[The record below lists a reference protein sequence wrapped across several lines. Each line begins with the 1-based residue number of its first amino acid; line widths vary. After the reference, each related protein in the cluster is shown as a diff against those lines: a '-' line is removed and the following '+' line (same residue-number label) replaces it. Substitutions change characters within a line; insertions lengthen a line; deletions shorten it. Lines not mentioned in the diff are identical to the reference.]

1 MRQKKWDDYY
11 IPGTRTLRN
20 LFLSE
25 EHPFGEPDFERLNYL
40 ETVAVNARIAQLYIV
55 PVEGAF
61 DYAHFKAIHRH
72 LFQDVYEWAG
82 EERTAPVGQFMI
94 KAGHAYYPAGPEMT
108 KAAEKLFAGLAKDDF
123 LRGLEIDE
131 FVAKLAELWGE
142 LNVVH
147 SFREGNTRTQTV
159 FFDALVTA
167 AGYQLNVERL
177 ASDSRVRA
185 EFIAARFHSQDTGD
199 NAQLEEVLCGLVAKQ
214 GA

>member
-1 MRQKKWDDYY
+1 MSGGWENYF
-11 IPGTRTLRN
+11 IPGTKVLKNCLGLDDAEELRIVEEK
-20 LFLSE
+20 LVFL
-25 EHPFGEPDFERLNYL
+25 
-40 ETVAVNARIAQLYIV
+40 RIAELEAA
-55 PVEGAF
+55 PLKGAF

-108 KAAEKLFAGLAKDDF
+108 KAAEKLFAGLAQDSF
-123 LRGLEIDE
+123 LRGLGFDE

-159 FFDALVTA
+159 FFDALVRA
-167 AGYQLNVERL
+167 AGYRLDVERL
-177 ASDSRVRA
+177 ANDEDVRA

-199 NAQLEEVLCGLVAKQ
+199 NAQLEEVLRGLVAQ
-214 GA
+214 QRG

>member
-1 MRQKKWDDYY
+1 MSGGWENYF
-11 IPGTRTLRN
+11 IPGTKVLKNRLGLDDAEELRIVEEK
-20 LFLSE
+20 LVFL
-25 EHPFGEPDFERLNYL
+25 
-40 ETVAVNARIAQLYIV
+40 RIAELEAA
-55 PVEGAF
+55 PLKGAF

-108 KAAEKLFAGLAKDDF
+108 KAAEKLFAGLAQDSF
-123 LRGLEIDE
+123 LRGLGFDE

-159 FFDALVTA
+159 FFDALVKA
-167 AGYQLNVERL
+167 AGYRLDVERL
-177 ASDSRVRA
+177 ANDADVRA

-199 NAQLEEVLCGLVAKQ
+199 NAQLEEVLRGIVTQ
-214 GA
+214 QRG

>member
-1 MRQKKWDDYY
+1 MSGGWESYF
-11 IPGTRTLRN
+11 IPGTKVLKNRLGLDDAEELRI
-20 LFLSE
+20 LE
-25 EHPFGEPDFERLNYL
+25 ERLVFL
-40 ETVAVNARIAQLYIV
+40 RITELDSE
-55 PVEGAF
+55 PVKGDF

-82 EERTAPVGQFMI
+82 EERTAPMGQFMI

-108 KAAEKLFAGLAKDDF
+108 KAAEKLFGGLAKDNF
-123 LRGLEIDE
+123 LRGLGIDE

-159 FFDALVTA
+159 FFDELVKA
-167 AGYQLNVERL
+167 AGYELDVERL

-185 EFIAARFHSQDTGD
+185 EFIDARFHSQDTGD
-199 NAQLEEVLCGLVAKQ
+199 NAQLEEVLRGLVGKRCA
-214 GA
+214 

>member
-1 MRQKKWDDYY
+1 MSGGWENYF
-11 IPGTRTLRN
+11 IPGTKVLKNRLGLDDAEELRIVEEKMV
-20 LFLSE
+20 FLRITE
-25 EHPFGEPDFERLNYL
+25 L
-40 ETVAVNARIAQLYIV
+40 EAAPL
-55 PVEGAF
+55 EGAF

-82 EERTAPVGQFMI
+82 EERTAPLGQFMI

-108 KAAEKLFAGLAKDDF
+108 KAAEKLFAGLAQDSF
-123 LRGLEIDE
+123 LRGLGFDE

-159 FFDALVTA
+159 FFDALVKA
-167 AGYQLNVERL
+167 AGYRLDVERL
-177 ASDSRVRA
+177 ANDADVRA

-199 NAQLEEVLCGLVAKQ
+199 NAQLEEVLRGIVTQ
-214 GA
+214 QRG

>member
-1 MRQKKWDDYY
+1 MSGGWENYF
-11 IPGTRTLRN
+11 IPGTKVLKNRLGLDDAEELRIVEEKMV
-20 LFLSE
+20 FLRIVE
-25 EHPFGEPDFERLNYL
+25 L
-40 ETVAVNARIAQLYIV
+40 EAAPL
-55 PVEGAF
+55 EGAF

-108 KAAEKLFAGLAKDDF
+108 KAAEKLFAGLAQDSF
-123 LRGLEIDE
+123 LRGLGFDE
-131 FVAKLAELWGE
+131 FVAKLAELWVE

-159 FFDALVTA
+159 FFDALVKA
-167 AGYQLNVERL
+167 AGYRLDVERL
-177 ASDSRVRA
+177 ANDADVRA

-199 NAQLEEVLCGLVAKQ
+199 NAQLEEVLRGIVAQ
-214 GA
+214 QRG

>member
-1 MRQKKWDDYY
+1 MSGGWESYF
-11 IPGTRTLRN
+11 IPGTKVLKNRLGLDDAEELRI
-20 LFLSE
+20 LEEKLVFL
-25 EHPFGEPDFERLNYL
+25 
-40 ETVAVNARIAQLYIV
+40 RITELDSA

-72 LFQDVYEWAG
+72 LFQDVYDWAG
-82 EERTAPVGQFMI
+82 EERNAPTGQFMI

-108 KAAEKLFAGLAKDDF
+108 KAAEKLFAGLAKDGF

-159 FFDALVTA
+159 FFDALATA
-167 AGYQLNVERL
+167 AGYRLNVERL

-199 NAQLEEVLCGLVAKQ
+199 NAQLEEVLRGLVGKRSA
-214 GA
+214 

>member
-1 MRQKKWDDYY
+1 MSGGWESYF
-11 IPGTRTLRN
+11 IPGTKVLKNCLGLDDAEELRI
-20 LFLSE
+20 LEDKLVFLRISE
-25 EHPFGEPDFERLNYL
+25 LDS
-40 ETVAVNARIAQLYIV
+40 A

-61 DYAHFKAIHRH
+61 DYAHLKAIHRH

-82 EERTAPVGQFMI
+82 EERTAPTDRFMI

-108 KAAEKLFAGLAKDDF
+108 KAAEKLFARLAKDDF

-167 AGYQLNVERL
+167 AGYQLDVERL
-177 ASDSRVRA
+177 ATDSRVRA
-185 EFIAARFHSQDTGD
+185 EFIAARFRSQDTGD
-199 NAQLEEVLCGLVAKQ
+199 NTQLEEVLRGLVGKQ

>member
-1 MRQKKWDDYY
+1 MSGGWESYF
-11 IPGTRTLRN
+11 IPGTKVLKNRLGLDDAEELRI
-20 LFLSE
+20 LEEKLVFLRMTELDS
-25 EHPFGEPDFERLNYL
+25 
-40 ETVAVNARIAQLYIV
+40 A

-82 EERTAPVGQFMI
+82 EERTAPTGQFMI

-159 FFDALVTA
+159 FFDALATA
-167 AGYQLNVERL
+167 AGYRLNVERL

-185 EFIAARFHSQDTGD
+185 EFIAVRFTARTRGITRSWRRCCAGSS
-199 NAQLEEVLCGLVAKQ
+199 
-214 GA
+214 

>member
-1 MRQKKWDDYY
+1 MSGGWESYF
-11 IPGTRTLRN
+11 IPGTKVLKNRLGLDDAEELRI
-20 LFLSE
+20 LEEKFVFL
-25 EHPFGEPDFERLNYL
+25 
-40 ETVAVNARIAQLYIV
+40 RIAELDSA

-61 DYAHFKAIHRH
+61 DYAHFKAIHRR

-82 EERTAPVGQFMI
+82 EERTAPTGQFMI

-159 FFDALVTA
+159 FFDSLATA
-167 AGYQLNVERL
+167 AGYQLDVERL

-199 NAQLEEVLCGLVAKQ
+199 NAQLEEVLRGLVVKR
-214 GA
+214 GV

>member
-1 MRQKKWDDYY
+1 MKGD
-11 IPGTRTLRN
+11 
-20 LFLSE
+20 
-25 EHPFGEPDFERLNYL
+25 
-40 ETVAVNARIAQLYIV
+40 
-55 PVEGAF
+55 F

-82 EERTAPVGQFMI
+82 EERTAPMGQFMI

-108 KAAEKLFAGLAKDDF
+108 KAAEKLFGGLAKDNF
-123 LRGLEIDE
+123 LRGLGIDE

-159 FFDALVTA
+159 FFDELVKA
-167 AGYQLNVERL
+167 AGYELDVERL

-185 EFIAARFHSQDTGD
+185 EFIDARFHSQGTGD
-199 NAQLEEVLCGLVAKQ
+199 NAQLEEVLRGLVGKRCA
-214 GA
+214 

>member
-1 MRQKKWDDYY
+1 MSGGWESYF
-11 IPGTRTLRN
+11 IPGTKVLKNRLGLDDAEELRI
-20 LFLSE
+20 LEEKLVFLRITE
-25 EHPFGEPDFERLNYL
+25 L
-40 ETVAVNARIAQLYIV
+40 ESA

-72 LFQDVYEWAG
+72 LFQDVYDWAG
-82 EERTAPVGQFMI
+82 EERTAPTDQFMI

-108 KAAEKLFAGLAKDDF
+108 KAAEKLFAGLAKDVF
-123 LRGLEIDE
+123 LRGLEINE
-131 FVAKLAELWGE
+131 FVTKLAELWGE

-199 NAQLEEVLCGLVAKQ
+199 NAQLEEVLRGLVGKRSA
-214 GA
+214 

>member
-1 MRQKKWDDYY
+1 MSGGWESYF
-11 IPGTRTLRN
+11 IPGTKVLKNRLGLDDAEELRI
-20 LFLSE
+20 LEEKLVFLRITE
-25 EHPFGEPDFERLNYL
+25 L
-40 ETVAVNARIAQLYIV
+40 ESA

-72 LFQDVYEWAG
+72 LFQDVYDWAG
-82 EERTAPVGQFMI
+82 EERTAPTGQFMI

-159 FFDALVTA
+159 FFDALATA
-167 AGYQLNVERL
+167 AGYRLNVERL

-185 EFIAARFHSQDTGD
+185 EFIAVRFTARTRGITRSWRRCCAGSS
-199 NAQLEEVLCGLVAKQ
+199 
-214 GA
+214 

>member
-1 MRQKKWDDYY
+1 MSGGWENYF
-11 IPGTRTLRN
+11 IPGTKVLKNRLGLDDAEELRI
-20 LFLSE
+20 LEEKLVFLRMTELDS
-25 EHPFGEPDFERLNYL
+25 
-40 ETVAVNARIAQLYIV
+40 A

-82 EERTAPVGQFMI
+82 EERTAPTGQFMI

-108 KAAEKLFAGLAKDDF
+108 KAAEKLFAGLAKDNF
-123 LRGLEIDE
+123 LRGLGFDD

-159 FFDALVTA
+159 FFDALATA
-167 AGYQLNVERL
+167 AGYRLNVERL

-185 EFIAARFHSQDTGD
+185 EFIAVRFTARTRGITRSWRRCCAGSS
-199 NAQLEEVLCGLVAKQ
+199 
-214 GA
+214 

>member
-1 MRQKKWDDYY
+1 MSGGWENYF
-11 IPGTRTLRN
+11 IPGTKVLKNRLGLDDAEELRIVEEKMV
-20 LFLSE
+20 FLRIVE
-25 EHPFGEPDFERLNYL
+25 L
-40 ETVAVNARIAQLYIV
+40 EAAPL
-55 PVEGAF
+55 EGAF

-108 KAAEKLFAGLAKDDF
+108 KAAEKLFAGLAQDSF
-123 LRGLEIDE
+123 LRGLGFDG

-159 FFDALVTA
+159 FFDALVRA
-167 AGYQLNVERL
+167 AGYRLDVERL
-177 ASDSRVRA
+177 ANDEDVRA

-199 NAQLEEVLCGLVAKQ
+199 NAQLEEVLRGLVAQ
-214 GA
+214 QRG

>member
-1 MRQKKWDDYY
+1 MSGGWESYF
-11 IPGTRTLRN
+11 IPGTKVLKNRLGLDDAEELRI
-20 LFLSE
+20 LEEKLVFL
-25 EHPFGEPDFERLNYL
+25 
-40 ETVAVNARIAQLYIV
+40 RIAELDSGS
-55 PVEGAF
+55 VEGAF

-82 EERTAPVGQFMI
+82 EERTAPVGEFMI

-108 KAAEKLFAGLAKDDF
+108 KAAEKLFAGLAEDSF
-123 LRGLEIDE
+123 LRGLGFDE

-159 FFDALVTA
+159 FFDALTKA
-167 AGYQLNVERL
+167 AGYRLDVERL
-177 ASDSRVRA
+177 ANDAAVRA

-199 NAQLEEVLCGLVAKQ
+199 NAQLEEVLRGIVAQQ
-214 GA
+214 GG

>member
-1 MRQKKWDDYY
+1 MSGGWDNYF
-11 IPGTRTLRN
+11 IPGTKVLKNRLGLDDAEELRIVEEK
-20 LFLSE
+20 LVFLRIVE
-25 EHPFGEPDFERLNYL
+25 L
-40 ETVAVNARIAQLYIV
+40 EAA

-108 KAAEKLFAGLAKDDF
+108 KAAEKLFAGLAKDSF
-123 LRGLEIDE
+123 LRGLGFDE

-159 FFDALVTA
+159 FFDALVKA
-167 AGYQLNVERL
+167 AGYRLDVERL
-177 ASDSRVRA
+177 ANDADVRA

-199 NAQLEEVLCGLVAKQ
+199 NAQLEEVLRGIVAKR
-214 GA
+214 G

>member
-1 MRQKKWDDYY
+1 MSGGWESYF
-11 IPGTRTLRN
+11 IPGTKVLKNRLGLDDAEELRI
-20 LFLSE
+20 LEEKLVFL
-25 EHPFGEPDFERLNYL
+25 
-40 ETVAVNARIAQLYIV
+40 RITELDSA

-82 EERTAPVGQFMI
+82 EERTAPTGQFMI

-159 FFDALVTA
+159 FFDALATA
-167 AGYQLNVERL
+167 AGYRLNVERL

-185 EFIAARFHSQDTGD
+185 EFIAVRFTARTRGITRSWRRCCAGSS
-199 NAQLEEVLCGLVAKQ
+199 
-214 GA
+214 

>member
-1 MRQKKWDDYY
+1 MSGGWENYF
-11 IPGTRTLRN
+11 IPGTKVLKNRLGLDDAEELRI
-20 LFLSE
+20 LEEKLVFLRMTELDS
-25 EHPFGEPDFERLNYL
+25 
-40 ETVAVNARIAQLYIV
+40 A

-82 EERTAPVGQFMI
+82 EERTAPTDQFMI

-108 KAAEKLFAGLAKDDF
+108 KAAEKLFAGLAKDEF
-123 LRGLEIDE
+123 LRGLGFDD

-167 AGYQLNVERL
+167 AGYQLDVERL

-199 NAQLEEVLCGLVAKQ
+199 NAQLEEVLRGIVAPQ
-214 GA
+214 GG

>member
-1 MRQKKWDDYY
+1 MSGGWENYF
-11 IPGTRTLRN
+11 IPGTKVLKNCLGLDDAEELRIVEEK
-20 LFLSE
+20 LVFL
-25 EHPFGEPDFERLNYL
+25 
-40 ETVAVNARIAQLYIV
+40 RIAELEAA
-55 PVEGAF
+55 PLKGAF

-108 KAAEKLFAGLAKDDF
+108 KAAEKLFAGLAQDSF
-123 LRGLEIDE
+123 LRGLGFDG

-159 FFDALVTA
+159 FFDALVRA
-167 AGYQLNVERL
+167 AGYRLDVERL
-177 ASDSRVRA
+177 ANDEDVRA

-199 NAQLEEVLCGLVAKQ
+199 NAQLEEVLRGLVAQ
-214 GA
+214 QRG

>member
-25 EHPFGEPDFERLNYL
+25 KHPFGEPDFERLNYL
-40 ETVAVNARIAQLYIV
+40 ETVAVNARIAQLYKV

-82 EERTAPVGQFMI
+82 EERTAPLGQFMI

-108 KAAEKLFAGLAKDDF
+108 KAAEKLFAGLAEDSF
-123 LRGLEIDE
+123 LRGLGFDE
-131 FVAKLAELWGE
+131 FVSKLAELWGE

-159 FFDALVTA
+159 FFDALTKA
-167 AGYQLNVERL
+167 AGYRLDVERL
-177 ASDSRVRA
+177 AHDAAVRA

-199 NAQLEEVLCGLVAKQ
+199 NAQLEEVLRGIVAQQ
-214 GA
+214 GG

>member
-1 MRQKKWDDYY
+1 MSGGWDNYF
-11 IPGTRTLRN
+11 IPGTKVLKNRLGLDDAEELRIVEEK
-20 LFLSE
+20 LVFLRIVE
-25 EHPFGEPDFERLNYL
+25 L
-40 ETVAVNARIAQLYIV
+40 EAAPL
-55 PVEGAF
+55 EGAF

-108 KAAEKLFAGLAKDDF
+108 KAAEKLFAGLAKDSF
-123 LRGLEIDE
+123 LRGLGFDE

-159 FFDALVTA
+159 FFDALVKA
-167 AGYQLNVERL
+167 AGYRLDVERL
-177 ASDSRVRA
+177 ANDADVRA

-199 NAQLEEVLCGLVAKQ
+199 NAQLEEVLRGLVAQ
-214 GA
+214 QRG

>member
-1 MRQKKWDDYY
+1 MSGGWENYF
-11 IPGTRTLRN
+11 IPGTKVLKNCLGLDDAEELRIVEEK
-20 LFLSE
+20 LVFL
-25 EHPFGEPDFERLNYL
+25 
-40 ETVAVNARIAQLYIV
+40 RIAELEAA
-55 PVEGAF
+55 PLKGAF

-108 KAAEKLFAGLAKDDF
+108 KAAEKLFAGLAQDSF
-123 LRGLEIDE
+123 LRGLGFDG

-159 FFDALVTA
+159 FFDALVRA
-167 AGYQLNVERL
+167 AGYRLDVERL
-177 ASDSRVRA
+177 ANDEDVRA

-199 NAQLEEVLCGLVAKQ
+199 NAQLEEVLRGLVGKRSA
-214 GA
+214 

>member
-1 MRQKKWDDYY
+1 MSGGWENYF
-11 IPGTRTLRN
+11 IPGTKVLKNRLGLDDAEELRIVEEK
-20 LFLSE
+20 LVFL
-25 EHPFGEPDFERLNYL
+25 
-40 ETVAVNARIAQLYIV
+40 RIAELEAA
-55 PVEGAF
+55 PLKGAF

-94 KAGHAYYPAGPEMT
+94 KAGHAYYPAGPEVT
-108 KAAEKLFAGLAKDDF
+108 KAAEKLFAGLAQDNF
-123 LRGLEIDE
+123 LRGLGFDE

-159 FFDALVTA
+159 FFDALVKA
-167 AGYQLNVERL
+167 AGYRLDVERL
-177 ASDSRVRA
+177 ANDADVRA

-199 NAQLEEVLCGLVAKQ
+199 NAQLEEVLRGLVAQ
-214 GA
+214 QRG

>member
-1 MRQKKWDDYY
+1 MSGGWESYF
-11 IPGTRTLRN
+11 IPGTKVLKNRLGLDDAEELRI
-20 LFLSE
+20 LEEKLVFL
-25 EHPFGEPDFERLNYL
+25 
-40 ETVAVNARIAQLYIV
+40 RITELDSA

-72 LFQDVYEWAG
+72 LFQDVYDWAG
-82 EERTAPVGQFMI
+82 EERNAPTGQFMI

-108 KAAEKLFAGLAKDDF
+108 KAAEKLFAGLAKDGF

-131 FVAKLAELWGE
+131 LVAKLAELWGE

-159 FFDALVTA
+159 FFDALATA
-167 AGYQLNVERL
+167 AGYRLNVERL

-199 NAQLEEVLCGLVAKQ
+199 NAQLEEVLRGLVVKR
-214 GA
+214 GV

>member
-1 MRQKKWDDYY
+1 MSGGWENYF
-11 IPGTRTLRN
+11 IPGTKVLKNRLGLDDAEELRI
-20 LFLSE
+20 LEEKLVFLRMTELDS
-25 EHPFGEPDFERLNYL
+25 
-40 ETVAVNARIAQLYIV
+40 A

-82 EERTAPVGQFMI
+82 EERTAPTDQFMI

-108 KAAEKLFAGLAKDDF
+108 KAAEKLFAGLAKDNF
-123 LRGLEIDE
+123 LRGLGFDD

-167 AGYQLNVERL
+167 AGYQLDVERL

-185 EFIAARFHSQDTGD
+185 EFIAARFHSQGTGD
-199 NAQLEEVLCGLVAKQ
+199 NAQLEEVLRGLVVKR
-214 GA
+214 GV

>member
-1 MRQKKWDDYY
+1 MSGGWENYF
-11 IPGTRTLRN
+11 IPGTKVLKNRLGLDDAEELRI
-20 LFLSE
+20 LEEKFVFL
-25 EHPFGEPDFERLNYL
+25 
-40 ETVAVNARIAQLYIV
+40 RIAELDSA

-61 DYAHFKAIHRH
+61 DYAHFKAIHRR

-82 EERTAPVGQFMI
+82 EERTAPTGQFMI

-159 FFDALVTA
+159 FFDSLATA
-167 AGYQLNVERL
+167 AGYQLDVERL

-199 NAQLEEVLCGLVAKQ
+199 NAQLEEVLRGLVVKR
-214 GA
+214 GV

>member
-1 MRQKKWDDYY
+1 MSGGWENYF
-11 IPGTRTLRN
+11 IPGTKVLKNRLGLDDAEELRIVEEK
-20 LFLSE
+20 LVFL
-25 EHPFGEPDFERLNYL
+25 
-40 ETVAVNARIAQLYIV
+40 RIAELEAA
-55 PVEGAF
+55 PLKGAF

-108 KAAEKLFAGLAKDDF
+108 KAAEKLFAGLAQDSF
-123 LRGLEIDE
+123 LRGLGFDE

-159 FFDALVTA
+159 FFDALVKA
-167 AGYQLNVERL
+167 AGYRLDVERL
-177 ASDSRVRA
+177 ANDADVRA

-199 NAQLEEVLCGLVAKQ
+199 NAQLEEVLRGLVAQ
-214 GA
+214 QRG

>member
-1 MRQKKWDDYY
+1 MEDKLVF
-11 IPGTRTLRN
+11 LRI
-20 LFLSE
+20 SE
-25 EHPFGEPDFERLNYL
+25 LDS
-40 ETVAVNARIAQLYIV
+40 A

-61 DYAHFKAIHRH
+61 DYAHFKAIHRR

-82 EERTAPVGQFMI
+82 EERTAPTGQFMI

-108 KAAEKLFAGLAKDDF
+108 KAAEKLFVGLAKDDF

-159 FFDALVTA
+159 FFDSLATA
-167 AGYQLNVERL
+167 AGYQLDVERL

-199 NAQLEEVLCGLVAKQ
+199 NAQLEEVLRGLVVKR
-214 GA
+214 GV

>member
-1 MRQKKWDDYY
+1 MSGGWESYF
-11 IPGTRTLRN
+11 IPGTKVLKNRLGLDDAEELRI
-20 LFLSE
+20 LEEKLVFL
-25 EHPFGEPDFERLNYL
+25 
-40 ETVAVNARIAQLYIV
+40 RIAELDSA

-72 LFQDVYEWAG
+72 LFQDVYDWAG
-82 EERTAPVGQFMI
+82 EERTAPTDQFMI

-108 KAAEKLFAGLAKDDF
+108 KTAEKLFAGLAKDDF

-199 NAQLEEVLCGLVAKQ
+199 NTQLEEVLRGLVGKRAV
-214 GA
+214 

>member
-1 MRQKKWDDYY
+1 MSGGWESYF
-11 IPGTRTLRN
+11 IPGTKVLKNRLGLDDAEELRI
-20 LFLSE
+20 LEEKLVFL
-25 EHPFGEPDFERLNYL
+25 
-40 ETVAVNARIAQLYIV
+40 RIAELDSA

-61 DYAHFKAIHRH
+61 DYAHFKAIHRR

-82 EERTAPVGQFMI
+82 EERTAPTGQFMI

-159 FFDALVTA
+159 FFDSLATA
-167 AGYQLNVERL
+167 AGYQLDVERL

-199 NAQLEEVLCGLVAKQ
+199 NAQLEEVLRGLVGKR
-214 GA
+214 GV

>member
-1 MRQKKWDDYY
+1 MSGGWESYF
-11 IPGTRTLRN
+11 IPGTKVLKNRLGLDDAEELRI
-20 LFLSE
+20 LEEKLVFL
-25 EHPFGEPDFERLNYL
+25 
-40 ETVAVNARIAQLYIV
+40 RIAELDSA

-61 DYAHFKAIHRH
+61 DYAHFKAIHRR

-82 EERTAPVGQFMI
+82 EERTAPTGQFMI

-108 KAAEKLFAGLAKDDF
+108 KAAEKLFVGLAKDDF

-159 FFDALVTA
+159 FFDSLATA
-167 AGYQLNVERL
+167 AGYQLDVERL

-199 NAQLEEVLCGLVAKQ
+199 NAQLEEVLRGLVVKR
-214 GA
+214 GV

>member
-1 MRQKKWDDYY
+1 MSGGWESYF
-11 IPGTRTLRN
+11 IPGTKVLKNRLGLDDAEELRI
-20 LFLSE
+20 LEEKFVFL
-25 EHPFGEPDFERLNYL
+25 
-40 ETVAVNARIAQLYIV
+40 RIAELDSA

-61 DYAHFKAIHRH
+61 DYAHFKAIHRR

-82 EERTAPVGQFMI
+82 EERTAPTGQFMI

-159 FFDALVTA
+159 FFDSLATA
-167 AGYQLNVERL
+167 AGYQLDVERL

-199 NAQLEEVLCGLVAKQ
+199 NAQLEEVLRGLVGKR
-214 GA
+214 GV

>member
-1 MRQKKWDDYY
+1 MSGGWESYF
-11 IPGTRTLRN
+11 IPGTKVLKNRLGLDDAEELRI
-20 LFLSE
+20 LEEKLVFLRITE
-25 EHPFGEPDFERLNYL
+25 L
-40 ETVAVNARIAQLYIV
+40 ESA

-72 LFQDVYEWAG
+72 LFQDVYDWAG
-82 EERTAPVGQFMI
+82 EERNAPTDQFMI

-131 FVAKLAELWGE
+131 FVTKLAELWGE

-199 NAQLEEVLCGLVAKQ
+199 NAQLEEVLRGLVGKRSA
-214 GA
+214 